1 MARASTAFIFLALI
15 AAAGHV
21 DALCGVA
28 TRGCNAP
35 AQFSGM
41 KKSTTL
47 PTIVAS
53 TGITQDFKD
62 KLDEGHQVLINFAGG
77 AGPTTAYIL
86 EGGGADAAYADFK
99 TKNCEQT
106 TFEGYCG
113 ADKLIT
119 QAKNSQGQGTQAFK
133 GSGGKTCSCGHALE
147 SSAALYYIL
156 DSSTTAEVVGERAV
170 HEMCH
175 VTQMSRGEYFPT
187 WLVEGGA
194 VHTEC
199 LLQKKLTWS
208 TQTYED
214 CFRTGGGRG
223 GVIPNFRSY
232 YDSTYGYTNGLKKGE
247 LRECG
252 GFVGNS
258 DTEATQ
264 KAGGADPSHLYYD
277 TGTVAI
283 AYIINKAGITSQ
295 QFWQSNE
302 LGKGFWNTIVP
313 FDGHDL
319 RTGYPGQ
326 CPEDKGWKKS
336 LLAITKHATV
346 AEFYAEFDAWA
357 KTASV
362 ADVVAILETQSA
374 IDTQTAGVFD
384 LSTAT
389 EGTDHDPCGS
399 ATQWP
404 PSPPPAPPSPPPPPL
419 SAGSSLSGVVS
430 AVVAAA
436 TVVLAGTG
444 RA

>member
-21 DALCGVA
+21 DAYTRCGIA
-28 TRGCNAP
+28 NRGCNAP
-35 AQFSGM
+35 EQFSGM

-62 KLDEGHQVLINFAGG
+62 KLNEGHQVLINFAGG
-77 AGPTTAYIL
+77 ASSTYAYIL

-113 ADKLIT
+113 ADNLIT
-119 QAKNSQGQGTQAFK
+119 QAKKSERAAMK
-133 GSGGKTCSCGHALE
+133 GAGGKTCSCGHTLE
-147 SSAALYYIL
+147 SSAALYYVL
-156 DSSTTAEVVGERAV
+156 GSGSTAQYVGERAV

-175 VTQMSRGEYFPT
+175 VTQLSRGEYFPT
-187 WLVEGGA
+187 WLIEGGA

-214 CFRTGGGRG
+214 CFMYGGGRAG
-223 GVIPNFRSY
+223 IINNFRSY
-232 YDSTYGYTNGLKKGE
+232 YASTYGSTNGLQKGE
-247 LRECG
+247 TRPCDD
-252 GFVGNS
+252 FVGDGDS
-258 DTEATQ
+258 DAT
-264 KAGGADPSHLYYD
+264 KTAGGASADHVFYD

-295 QFWQSNE
+295 QFWQSDV

-313 FDGHDL
+313 FAGHDL
-319 RTGYPGQ
+319 VTGYPGQ
-326 CPEDKGWKKS
+326 CPEDEGWKKS

-389 EGTDHDPCGS
+389 EGTDHDPCAS
-399 ATQWP
+399 
-404 PSPPPAPPSPPPPPL
+404 PL

-436 TVVLAGTG
+436 IVVLAVTG

>member
-1 MARASTAFIFLALI
+1 M
-15 AAAGHV
+15 
-21 DALCGVA
+21 
-28 TRGCNAP
+28 
-35 AQFSGM
+35 
-41 KKSTTL
+41 
-47 PTIVAS
+47 
-53 TGITQDFKD
+53 
-62 KLDEGHQVLINFAGG
+62 
-77 AGPTTAYIL
+77 
-86 EGGGADAAYADFK
+86 
-99 TKNCEQT
+99 
-106 TFEGYCG
+106 
-113 ADKLIT
+113 IT
-119 QAKNSQGQGTQAFK
+119 QAKNSESGFMK
-133 GSGGKTCSCGHALE
+133 GAGGRTCSCGHALE
-147 SSAALYYIL
+147 SSAALYYVL
-156 DSSTTAEVVGERAV
+156 DSSTTAQHVGERAV

-199 LLQKKLTWS
+199 LLQKKLSWS

-214 CFRTGGGRG
+214 CFRHGGGRG
-223 GVIPNFRSY
+223 VVITNFCSY
-232 YDSTYGYTNGLKKGE
+232 YASTYGSTNGLKMGE
-247 LRECG
+247 LMECN
-252 GFVGNS
+252 GFNGDG
-258 DTEATQ
+258 DTDATK
-264 KAGGADPSHLYYD
+264 KAGGAEPGHLYYD

-295 QFWQSNE
+295 QFWQSDE

-313 FDGHDL
+313 FAGHDL
-319 RTGYPGQ
+319 VTGYPGQ
-326 CPEDKGWKKS
+326 CPEDEGWKKS

-389 EGTDHDPCGS
+389 EGTDHDPCAS
-399 ATQWP
+399 
-404 PSPPPAPPSPPPPPL
+404 PL

-436 TVVLAGTG
+436 TVVLAVTG